1 MALAQIE
8 ADRLLRLPKSFPV
21 GVNEFSFS
29 MTLAFDL
36 HFELS
41 GGAGGRERFLLD
53 LERGQRKRVRLKYQ
67 TRAQNIHVLA
77 RLDLNGRPH
86 RNPPDAPHRPGE
98 RFTGHHLHVYREGFA
113 DRVAFHPGEVPGF
126 APPALDHDIGWLES
140 FLAYCNVAPVP
151 QIQVTL

>member
-8 ADRLLRLPKSFPV
+8 ADRLLRLPKSFSPDV
-21 GVNEFSFS
+21 TEIQFST
-29 MTLAFDL
+29 TLAFDL
-36 HFELS
+36 AFELT
-41 GGAGGRERFLLD
+41 GGAKNRERFLLD

-86 RNPPDAPHRPGE
+86 RNPPDAPHRPGY

-113 DRVAFHPGEVPGF
+113 DRVAYQPDELFGF
-126 APPALDHDIGWLES
+126 VVPALDDDVSWLEA
-140 FLAYCNVAPVP
+140 FLAYCNVTPVP